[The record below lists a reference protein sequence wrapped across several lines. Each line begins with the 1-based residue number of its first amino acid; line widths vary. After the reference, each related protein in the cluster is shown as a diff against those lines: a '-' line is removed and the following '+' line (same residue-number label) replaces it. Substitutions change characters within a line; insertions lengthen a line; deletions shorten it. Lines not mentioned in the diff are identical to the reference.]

1 MRLVTAGLVVLLAAP
16 APAFAQNTPA
26 PEPPEVASTCTPRHT
41 IVGGI
46 GRASVVAFTGAVFGA
61 RVCATVANLAIDLFT
76 ARIADAPAP
85 DALVTAALT
94 GGGDV
99 TLPLEG
105 ATVTGAGP
113 FVIAPGGVF
122 PALGGDTSE
131 VPRVILA
138 YAGQRVLVI
147 GTTPVAL
154 VDMARILRDQPDLFG
169 ADAVER
175 AVVIASGPG
184 ATLSVRGDDGI
195 LGSPSVATLHV
206 LMLIK
211 RG

>member
-1 MRLVTAGLVVLLAAP
+1 MRLVAAVLAFVLAAP
-16 APAFAQNTPA
+16 AAALAQSAPAAL
-26 PEPPEVASTCTPRHT
+26 ECTPHQT
-41 IVGGI
+41 IVAGI
-46 GRASVVAFTGAVFGA
+46 GRAGVVAFTGPVFGA
-61 RVCATVANLAIDLFT
+61 RVCATVVNLAIDLFT
-76 ARIADAPAP
+76 ARIAEAPAS

-99 TLPLEG
+99 TLQLEG
-105 ATVTGAGP
+105 ATVSGVGP
-113 FVIAPGGVF
+113 YVVAPGGVF

-131 VPRVILA
+131 VPRVLLA

-154 VDMARILRDQPDLFG
+154 VDLARILRDQPDLFG

-184 ATLSVRGDDGI
+184 AALSVRGDDGV
-195 LGSPSVATLHV
+195 LGAASVASPRV
-206 LMLIK
+206 LLLIK

>member
-1 MRLVTAGLVVLLAAP
+1 MRLLSAGLALLLS
-16 APAFAQNTPA
+16 APAFAQGSPA
-26 PEPPEVASTCTPRHT
+26 PAGPSPAGPVCAPRQT

-46 GRASVVAFTGAVFGA
+46 GRAGVVAFTGPVFGA
-61 RVCATVANLAIDLFT
+61 RVCATVVNLGFDQFT
-76 ARIADAPAP
+76 ARIAEAPAS

-99 TLPLEG
+99 TLALEG

-113 FVIAPGGVF
+113 FIIAPGGVF
-122 PALGGDTSE
+122 PPPGSDISE
-131 VPRVILA
+131 LPRVILA

-154 VDMARILRDQPDLFG
+154 VDMTRILRDQPALFG
-169 ADAVER
+169 ADAFER

-184 ATLSVRGDDGI
+184 AALRVRGNDGD
-195 LGSPSVATLHV
+195 LGAPSVTTARV